1 MPLLFFLTTIRYQM
15 KFKSL
20 LSLMLFLF
28 ILKIHAQA
36 SINETKRKSSFVE
49 SLQSDEYKKLTSDI
63 VASKENI
70 KDLESKLSAKKD
82 LAKNALVKDDI
93 VEQDIKM
100 LEAAREVE
108 KSQIDLLLE
117 KRAYF
122 LKKQEEEKPFIAY
135 FDGKIAEKKTAIDQ
149 AKIDITGKTLKEM
162 NEIQKGITRN
172 ERDIQILQ
180 EQKERRLLNLNTYR
194 WFMPTVR
201 RFDREIFFQDMYN
214 NSTNKTILLNS
225 LLLNSNSHAT
235 AFQTE
240 IVTDNLSAL
249 RLSFGSVLSLASS
262 KNDTGETEQEQKQD
276 ETEQEALSRL
286 VNGGGNFYLEA
297 VLPLL
302 CTNPN
307 NGNQVTFYGYANAR
321 GAMDIDGLGNDIDTA
336 TGNYSFGLNTYFGLS
351 SDSKKFN
358 FFLQANGNVT
368 GGTKDFYRNLGLADE
383 KIFFNGKVIA
393 GMTILNNFRLS
404 ATLSNYGSDE
414 KIRSNK
420 ITVGVQIL
428 PGF

>member
-1 MPLLFFLTTIRYQM
+1 M

-20 LSLMLFLF
+20 LSMLLFLF
-28 ILKIHAQA
+28 ILKIQAQA

-49 SLQSDEYKKLTSDI
+49 TLLSEEYKKLTADI
-63 VASKENI
+63 VESKENI
-70 KDLESKLSAKKD
+70 KDLDSKLIV
-82 LAKNALVKDDI
+82 KNALAKDDI
-93 VEQDIKM
+93 IEQDIKV
-100 LEAAREVE
+100 LEVAKDAEQ
-108 KSQIDLLLE
+108 SQLDLLLE
-117 KRAYF
+117 KRASF
-122 LKKQEEEKPFIAY
+122 IRKQEDQTPFIEY
-135 FDGKIAEKKTAIDQ
+135 FKGKIAEKEAAIKQAKTAIKT
-149 AKIDITGKTLKEM
+149 AKTLKEM
-162 NEIQKGITRN
+162 DEIQKGITRN
-172 ERDIQILQ
+172 ERDIKILQ
-180 EQKERRLLNLNTYR
+180 EQKERKLLNLNTYR

-225 LLLNSNSHAT
+225 LVLNSNSNAT
-235 AFQTE
+235 AVQTE

-262 KNDTGETEQEQKQD
+262 ENDTGETEQEQKQA

-297 VLPLL
+297 ILPVM

-307 NGNQVTFYGYANAR
+307 NGNQFTFYGYANVR

-368 GGTKDFYRNLGLADE
+368 GGTKEFYRNLGLANE
-383 KIFFNGKVIA
+383 KIFFNGKVIV

-420 ITVGVQIL
+420 ITVGV
-428 PGF
+428 

>member
-1 MPLLFFLTTIRYQM
+1 M

-20 LSLMLFLF
+20 LSLLLFLF
-28 ILKIHAQA
+28 ILKIQAQA

-49 SLQSDEYKKLTSDI
+49 TLLSEEYKKLTADI
-63 VASKENI
+63 VESKENI
-70 KDLESKLSAKKD
+70 KDLDSKLIV
-82 LAKNALVKDDI
+82 KNALTKDDI
-93 VEQDIKM
+93 IQQDIKV
-100 LEAAREVE
+100 LEAAKEAE
-108 KSQIDLLLE
+108 QSQLDLLLE
-117 KRAYF
+117 KRASF
-122 LKKQEEEKPFIAY
+122 IRKQEDQTPFIEY
-135 FDGKIAEKKTAIDQ
+135 FKGKIAEKEVAIKQAKTAIKT
-149 AKIDITGKTLKEM
+149 AKTLKEM
-162 NEIQKGITRN
+162 DEIQKGITRN
-172 ERDIQILQ
+172 ERDIKILQ
-180 EQKERRLLNLNTYR
+180 EQKERKLLNLNTYR

-225 LLLNSNSHAT
+225 LVLNSNSNAT
-235 AFQTE
+235 AVQTE

-262 KNDTGETEQEQKQD
+262 ENDTGETEQEQKQA

-297 VLPLL
+297 ILPVL

-307 NGNQVTFYGYANAR
+307 NGNQFTFYGYANVR

-368 GGTKDFYRNLGLADE
+368 GGTKEFYRNLGLTND

>member
-1 MPLLFFLTTIRYQM
+1 M

-20 LSLMLFLF
+20 LSLLLFLF
-28 ILKIHAQA
+28 ILKIQAQA
-36 SINETKRKSSFVE
+36 SINETKRKSSFIE
-49 SLQSDEYKKLTSDI
+49 TLLSEEYKKLTADI
-63 VASKENI
+63 AESNENL
-70 KDLESKLSAKKD
+70 KDLTSKLI
-82 LAKNALVKDDI
+82 LKNALVKDDI
-93 VEQDIKM
+93 IEQDIKV
-100 LEAAREVE
+100 LEAAKEVE
-108 KSQIDLLLE
+108 QSQLDLLLE
-117 KRAYF
+117 KRDSF
-122 LKKQEEEKPFIAY
+122 IKKQEDQKPFIEY
-135 FDGKIAEKKTAIDQ
+135 FNSKITEKVVANTHSRTAITT
-149 AKIDITGKTLKEM
+149 AKTLKEM
-162 NEIQKGITRN
+162 DEIQKGITRN
-172 ERDIQILQ
+172 ERDIKILQ

-214 NSTNKTILLNS
+214 NSTDKTILLNS
-225 LLLNSNSHAT
+225 LVLNSNSNAT
-235 AFQTE
+235 AVQTE

-262 KNDTGETEQEQKQD
+262 EKDTGETEQEQKQA

-297 VLPLL
+297 ILPVL

-307 NGNQVTFYGYANAR
+307 NGNQFTFYGYANAR

-368 GGTKDFYRNLGLADE
+368 GGTKEFYRNLGLANE

-404 ATLSNYGSDE
+404 ATLSNYGSDQ